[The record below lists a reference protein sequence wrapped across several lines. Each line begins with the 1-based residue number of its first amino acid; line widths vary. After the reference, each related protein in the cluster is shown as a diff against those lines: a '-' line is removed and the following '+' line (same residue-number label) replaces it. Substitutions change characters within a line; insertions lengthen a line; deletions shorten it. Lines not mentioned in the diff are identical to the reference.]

1 MTQSDRKIVRRGFFY
16 SWRDMVTSNSN
27 HLNVSPLMTSVLKR
41 FGLLLC
47 ASVAAGSV
55 SAQDLSTG
63 APERQRQFEI
73 DLGIGAMVK
82 PRFSSSESYLVA
94 PFPIIS
100 VGRFYVPGLGQV
112 VDGRRKSGIFFFPSF
127 GFVGERS
134 SDDAKDLAG
143 TKDVD
148 WALELGLGGG
158 YRTEHFR
165 VFGELRQGING
176 HTGQVGQLGLDG
188 IIYPTDR
195 FEFSIG
201 PRASF
206 ASGEYMDTYFGVT
219 SSEATASGG
228 KLSAYNASAGFK
240 SVGISAR
247 GSYDWNDTTRLHLQ
261 AGYDRLIGDAA
272 DSPIT
277 DQGSKDQFRIGM
289 GVSYKFSFD
298 LFK

>member
-1 MTQSDRKIVRRGFFY
+1 M
-16 SWRDMVTSNSN
+16 
-27 HLNVSPLMTSVLKR
+27 
-41 FGLLLC
+41 
-47 ASVAAGSV
+47 
-55 SAQDLSTG
+55 AQDVSTG
-63 APERQRQFEI
+63 EVERQRQYEL

-82 PRFSSSESYLVA
+82 PRFASSESYILA

-100 VGRFYVPGLGQV
+100 VGRFYIPGLGQV

-134 SDDAKDLAG
+134 DKTAKDLTG

-158 YRTEHFR
+158 FRTEHVR

-188 IIYPTDR
+188 ILYPTER
-195 FEFSIG
+195 LEVSFG
-201 PRASF
+201 PRAGF
-206 ASGEYMDTYFGVT
+206 ASNEYMDTYFGVT
-219 SSEATASGG
+219 SAEATASGG

-240 SVGISAR
+240 SVGLSAR
-247 GSYDWNDTTRLHLQ
+247 ASYDWTDTTRFHVQ

-277 DQGSKDQFRIGM
+277 AQGSKDQFRIGL

-298 LFK
+298 LFD